1 MISSVS
7 LLIEGLV
14 YLIAIAYVC
23 RKKSGIRLERIIE
36 NKEIDKYN

>member
-14 YLIAIAYVC
+14 YLIAIAYDC
-23 RKKSGIRLERIIE
+23 GKKSDIRLERIIE
-36 NKEIDKYN
+36 NKRIDKYN

>member
-14 YLIAIAYVC
+14 YLISIAYVC

>member
-14 YLIAIAYVC
+14 YLTAIAYVC

>member
-14 YLIAIAYVC
+14 YLIAIAYV
-23 RKKSGIRLERIIE
+23 SDS
-36 NKEIDKYN
+36 KESLKTKE